1 MKTFFGLMAAVV
13 SLVFSSAALCAW
25 NDPNVEGAKAHPLL
39 KFYPQARVLEYDKK
53 DFDSAEIVTAYKKGG
68 ETPAT
73 TTALEGVVTKY
84 YYEHKP
90 NTSQLEIV
98 RQYESALKSV
108 GFITIVAGKGSSYP
122 GLPETNDPDTF
133 GSFRLDRN
141 GKPAVYIQVTA
152 GLNGGPDN
160 PESHVTIVEIKDMEQ
175 KLEANADA
183 WFDEI
188 SKTGRVAVYGINF
201 DTGKSTLKPE
211 SEKVLAEISKLATGH
226 AQLKLGIEGHTD
238 NIGGAA
244 ANKKLSESRAEAV
257 KAWLIKNGAN
267 GANFTTTGFGDTKPV
282 DDNKTEA
289 GRAKNRRVELVKQ

>member
-1 MKTFFGLMAAVV
+1 MKTFFGIFAAVV

-25 NDPNVEGAKAHPLL
+25 NDPNVEGATAHPLL
-39 KFYPQARVLEYDKK
+39 KFYPQASVYEYDKK
-53 DFDSAEIVTAYKKGG
+53 DFDSADIVTAYKKGD

-73 TTALEGVVTKY
+73 TTTLEGVVTKY
-84 YYEHKP
+84 YYGHKP
-90 NTSQLEIV
+90 NTSPLEIA
-98 RQYESALKSV
+98 RQYESALKSA
-108 GFITIVAGKGSSYP
+108 GFVTIVAGKGSSYP
-122 GLPETNDPDTF
+122 GLEVSHDEAF

-141 GKPAVYIQVTA
+141 GKPAVYVQVTA

-201 DTGKSTLKPE
+201 DTGKATIKPE

-244 ANKKLSESRAEAV
+244 ANKKLSENRAAAV
-257 KAWLIKNGAN
+257 KAWLVKNGVNGAN
-267 GANFTTTGFGDTKPV
+267 LTTTGLGDTKPV